1 MCFTP
6 VIWIKFINN
15 NHNDMQCTYIAKM
28 LPIKCGKNKDYL
40 FIYLLYTAQL
50 LHFTVLYVHI

>member
-28 LPIKCGKNKDYL
+28 LPINCWKNKDYV
-40 FIYLLYTAQL
+40 FIDTAQL
-50 LHFTVLYVHI
+50 LHFKVLYVHI